1 MCIIKD
7 VKHFMSNGVK
17 IFRQASL
24 GEYDAKSDSVK
35 EIYRDMF
42 ENSKSNSTNLR
53 SDREKIGR
61 DMRSGFNKVIK
72 KNGETIN
79 KTQRNSRIKRQQCW

>member
-7 VKHFMSNGVK
+7 FKHFMSNGAK
-17 IFRQASL
+17 TFRKASF
-24 GEYDAKSDSVK
+24 GEYDVKSDSVK

-42 ENSKSNSTNLR
+42 ENSKSDSINLH

-61 DMRSGFNKVIK
+61 DMRHGFNKVVM
-72 KNGETIN
+72 
-79 KTQRNSRIKRQQCW
+79 KTR